1 MTDDMAG
8 MDAYA
13 MERKLRGVESFE
25 LDAPEAILLI
35 EADAPE

>member
-1 MTDDMAG
+1 
-8 MDAYA
+8 